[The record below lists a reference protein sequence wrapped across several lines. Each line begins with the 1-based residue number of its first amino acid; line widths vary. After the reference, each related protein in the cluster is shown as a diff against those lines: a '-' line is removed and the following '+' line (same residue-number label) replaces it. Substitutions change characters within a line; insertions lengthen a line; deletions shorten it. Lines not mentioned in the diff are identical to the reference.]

1 MAKSIYMVAEPKNLS
16 RQNLDGEG
24 KTVTVWV
31 PRESYGTFT
40 SVRAAKVAWMTALEP
55 ELVGAAEDFVV
66 MHFDRQMRN
75 LGMAKIVKVSCTQ
88 K

>member
-1 MAKSIYMVAEPKNLS
+1 MPKPIYMVAEPKNLS
-16 RQNLDGEG
+16 RQNLDGTGE
-24 KTVTVWV
+24 TVTVWV

-40 SVRAAKVAWMTALEP
+40 SVRAAKVAWMTRLEP
-55 ELVGAAEDFVV
+55 ELVGAAEDFIV

-75 LGMAKIVKVSCTQ
+75 QGMAKIVKVSCTQ